1 MRPYFVCCS
10 IYYGCTQLLLRGGP
24 RARGATW
31 ERGGPGAHK
40 RMLQRRAAAIR
51 LISRRWTRS
60 PLVVAAAA
68 TTLCLSRSSAVATSS
83 GPAPPLSSAKA
94 MASLAG
100 ERSASACGATAAS
113 APPHTIQVDLVSD
126 TL

>member
-1 MRPYFVCCS
+1 MLPAAASRPL
-10 IYYGCTQLLLRGGP
+10 LLLRG
-24 RARGATW
+24 ARVGDVGKA
-31 ERGGPGAHK
+31 GQAHT
-40 RMLQRRAAAIR
+40 RMLQRRAAATR
-51 LISRRWTRS
+51 LIGCRWTRS

-100 ERSASACGATAAS
+100 ERSASACDATAAS